1 MSMAIFRL
9 IKPLLKRNAINFLK
23 TENVQAKSD
32 ALIKKKLSKLGS
44 CRIGKSLGAASTLKI
59 DDLPITGYDYY
70 LPYFKNPQE
79 GDFMHPLKDYVKT
92 YTSGTMGKPKV
103 YLMPQTAFKNN
114 LKNAGLSLMF
124 IITHDGEKT
133 TVDVGDTIYTNMPGG
148 SFVAGFMGDS
158 FKRDH
163 SSFLH
168 MVPPDAN
175 SMNFQDKV
183 DYFINNHKKI
193 DIAYMTVTSFM
204 DEIVPKVKEPIQLKG
219 FLTQDIAAGPLK
231 EDIKAVSG
239 TYPGTIFASTEG
251 MLMGLPSI
259 QYPGAFFLDWRVV
272 YPEFIKEDD
281 ALNVDIKALTEYPD
295 ALKMADLK
303 VGERYQLI
311 ISPLFN
317 DMTRYVTP
325 DIIECIATGD
335 DNLGAEIPIF
345 KYYSR
350 ADRILVLH
358 NFTRISE
365 EEMVSVLKESGVSF
379 VDFTIQKTLENARE
393 YLHLYIE
400 LSKEIAQDELYSKVN
415 EALLEFDKDWRDL
428 SKFLNYT
435 PLKITVLSKDTFAQF
450 LHNKHG
456 MARIARIGMRPE
468 RFNELLSYSK
478 SF

>member
-1 MSMAIFRL
+1 MTLFRL
-9 IKPLLKRNAINFLK
+9 IKPLLKRNAINFLN
-23 TENVQAKSD
+23 TENVQAKSE
-32 ALIKKKLSKLGS
+32 ALIRKKLSKLGS
-44 CRIGKSLGAASTLKI
+44 CNIGRSLGAGSGAKI

-70 LPYFKNPQE
+70 LPYFKNPKE
-79 GDFMHPLKDYVKT
+79 GDFMHPLKNYVKT

-103 YLMPQTAFKNN
+103 YLMPQTAFKEN

-133 TVDVGDTIYTNMPGG
+133 TIDVGDTIYTNMPGG

-175 SMNFQDKV
+175 SMGFQEKV
-183 DYFINNHKKI
+183 DYFINNHKNI

-231 EDIKAVSG
+231 EDIRSVSG

-251 MLMGLPSI
+251 MLMGLPSV
-259 QYPGAFFLDWRVV
+259 QYPGSFFFDWRVV
-272 YPEFIKEDD
+272 YPEFIKEDE
-281 ALNVDIKALTEYPD
+281 ALSVDIGALHEHPEV
-295 ALKMADLK
+295 LKMSELK
-303 VGERYQLI
+303 PGERYQLV
-311 ISPLFN
+311 ISPMFN

-325 DIIECIATGD
+325 DILECIATGD

-365 EEMVSVLKESGVSF
+365 EEMVIVLKNSGMPF
-379 VDFTIQKTLENARE
+379 VDFTVQKTLEGARE

-400 LSKEIAQDELYSKVN
+400 LKDDVPHDELYSKVN

-428 SKFLNYT
+428 TRFLNYT
-435 PLKITVLSKDTFAQF
+435 PLRVTVLSKDTFAKF

-468 RFNELLSYSK
+468 RFQELLSYS
-478 SF
+478 